1 MLKGKKKERVLR
13 KDVTIGDYIY
23 IISQNEYVKIIE
35 LDGAFNAI
43 DKEGNYCSRYSDSS
57 PDLSMTDFKRY
68 LESWEYTWD
77 WQIDFFR
84 ELN

>member
-1 MLKGKKKERVLR
+1 MLKDKKKERVLR
-13 KDVTIGDYIY
+13 KDVTVGDCIY
-23 IISQNEYVKIIE
+23 IIPQNEYVKIIE

-43 DKEGNYCSRYSDSS
+43 DKEGKYCSRYSNGS

-68 LESWEYTWD
+68 LESWEYMWD